1 MNNTTT
7 KIRHLQL
14 ADIHDAMNLVLAES
28 WNQTEKDWEIL
39 IRESQNICLA
49 AIIDNQ
55 LVGTATAIN
64 YANSVSWIGMVLVDK
79 NYRGRGISKIL
90 LNELFDKPQ
99 TCKSIKL
106 DATPAGQPVYKKLGF
121 TDEYTISRMV
131 NSSFASLP
139 NINFENTIQQ
149 IRQEDISAVI
159 EFDKQV
165 FGADRKQLIQAFI
178 NDFPQKSWVQKEDN
192 NIVGFA
198 LGRQGNRH
206 HQIGPVSAIS
216 VFAAQQLISKAL
228 QSLKGESIV
237 IDVLD
242 DKPKLQAW
250 LTSIG
255 FVKQRYFTRMFR
267 KNNPSPGKIN
277 SQFLIAGPE
286 FG

>member
-64 YANSVSWIGMVLVDK
+64 YANSVSWIGMVLVGK